1 MAKVS
6 GNERLIV
13 TSPTATDAPLGGARR
28 RRHRSRLPLIAAVAA
43 IVAVGGTTG
52 WLAAKYFTGRISQ
65 LQSVEVQLPPADVD
79 QGGVKQRPDQSIV
92 TKLPPTAPLKTVASY
107 PPDLSYVLSQ
117 WSAGMNLAGHID
129 RAKLGD
135 RVLAANGAIGSVDR
149 DKVIAL
155 SGWAGDESV
164 GVRYPYV
171 LISACG
177 KVVAHAA
184 VNLAR
189 PDVAKAVHANLGQSG
204 WRAQIAL
211 RHLPDCKNLK
221 LSAWGVPPGDSRWIF
236 PLNGQLA
243 LSIAPA
249 GKVTEKSLVTSAAPP
264 LRPADMKPLA
274 PVQLTVKANILNLRR
289 CAGADCAIVGK
300 LAKGEWTVMTLGDS
314 NGWLLI
320 ATPDRAGWVS
330 KRYVGV
336 SQPPG

>member
-1 MAKVS
+1 M
-6 GNERLIV
+6 
-13 TSPTATDAPLGGARR
+13 
-28 RRHRSRLPLIAAVAA
+28 
-43 IVAVGGTTG
+43 
-52 WLAAKYFTGRISQ
+52 
-65 LQSVEVQLPPADVD
+65 EVQLPPTGAN
-79 QGGVKQRPDQSIV
+79 QGGVKQPPAQSIV

-107 PPDLSYVLSQ
+107 PPNLSYVLSQ
-117 WSAGMNLAGHID
+117 WTAGMNLAGHID

-135 RVLAANGAIGSVDR
+135 RVLTTSGAIKSVDR

-189 PDVAKAVHANLGQSG
+189 PDVAKAVHVNLGQSG

-243 LSIAPA
+243 LSIAPT
-249 GKVTEKSLVTSAAPP
+249 GKVTEKFLVTSAAPP
-264 LRPADMKPLA
+264 LRPADMKGDVPIS
-274 PVQLTVKANILNLRR
+274 VEIRG
-289 CAGADCAIVGK
+289 AGV
-300 LAKGEWTVMTLGDS
+300 
-314 NGWLLI
+314 
-320 ATPDRAGWVS
+320 AG
-330 KRYVGV
+330 
-336 SQPPG
+336 